1 MPASGLPPNVEG
13 TVVTVGTFDGVHRG
27 HQDVLARLVEKAR
40 REGLKSVVVTFDAH
54 PLEVVRPAAAPLLL
68 TAPDEKIEILAESGI
83 DYLAMLPFTAALA
96 AYPAEQFVDEVLR
109 GRFRLRSLLIGHD
122 HGFGRGRAGD
132 VEVLKALGGARGF
145 GVEVIPAVSTGGGG
159 VISSSAIRTAVA
171 AGDLSTAEEALGRPY
186 SVSGRVVHGERR
198 GRLLGFPTINLSP
211 PPPRKLLPPD
221 GVYAVRVATPAGEFG
236 GMMNLGGRP
245 TFDDTA
251 RSLEAH
257 LFDAAADWYGAR
269 VRVEFLARLR
279 DTRKFE
285 SADALIGQLRL
296 DAENARR
303 ALTSS
308 AGVRNVHS
316 FPGSTTPSP

>member
-1 MPASGLPPNVEG
+1 
-13 TVVTVGTFDGVHRG
+13 
-27 HQDVLARLVEKAR
+27 
-40 REGLKSVVVTFDAH
+40 
-54 PLEVVRPAAAPLLL
+54 
-68 TAPDEKIEILAESGI
+68 
-83 DYLAMLPFTAALA
+83 
-96 AYPAEQFVDEVLR
+96 
-109 GRFRLRSLLIGHD
+109 
-122 HGFGRGRAGD
+122 
-132 VEVLKALGGARGF
+132 
-145 GVEVIPAVSTGGGG
+145 
-159 VISSSAIRTAVA
+159 
-171 AGDLSTAEEALGRPY
+171 
-186 SVSGRVVHGERR
+186 
-198 GRLLGFPTINLSP
+198 
-211 PPPRKLLPPD
+211 
-221 GVYAVRVATPAGEFG
+221 
-236 GMMNLGGRP
+236 MMNLGGRP